1 MVTTPTSFTGTVLG
15 DLLAGEGQPVH
26 GDAVEPVEWA
36 GDVVV
41 VDKSTVSAAIT
52 QLTLRG
58 IDDAALPEWAPGAHI
73 EVTLPDGTLRQ
84 YSLTGD
90 PTRAGTWTVAV
101 LREANGRGG
110 SQYIHDHVSAGDKLW
125 VRGPRNHFPLI
136 EASEYRFVAGG
147 IGITPLLPMIYAVAR
162 SGASW
167 SLDYCGRE
175 RSNMAFLEHLSP
187 WADRVRLFAG
197 SEGERIDAVELVNGL
212 GPETALYCCGPARL
226 LVAIDDACK
235 AVGRMPPRVEYF
247 SPKQLEGATV
257 DSEFEVELA
266 SSGVSVTVPI
276 GRSILDV
283 VRETGV
289 QVLASCEE
297 GTCGTCEAE
306 VIEGVPDHRD
316 SVLSD
321 AEKAQNTFMMI
332 CVSRSCSRR
341 LVLDL

>member
-15 DLLAGEGQPVH
+15 DLPAEEGQPVH
-26 GDAVEPVEWA
+26 SDAVEPAEWG

-41 VDKSTVSAAIT
+41 VDKSTVSEGIT

-101 LREANGRGG
+101 LRDANGRGG
-110 SQYIHDHVSAGDKLW
+110 SQYIHDHVSAGDKLS

-175 RSNMAFLEHLSP
+175 
-187 WADRVRLFAG
+187 
-197 SEGERIDAVELVNGL
+197 GERIDAVELVNGL

-226 LVAIDDACK
+226 LVAIDDACRWQDQVAK
-235 AVGRMPPRVEYF
+235 DPSYVTE
-247 SPKQLEGATV
+247 S
-257 DSEFEVELA
+257 D
-266 SSGVSVTVPI
+266 SSGPSI
-276 GRSILDV
+276 GTAAFWIGVLLTEGVEFAKDMQYRTLTITNENLDEWV
-283 VRETGV
+283 KLTPPDGIAQEEWNEEKVREAF
-289 QVLASCEE
+289 AS
-297 GTCGTCEAE
+297 
-306 VIEGVPDHRD
+306 
-316 SVLSD
+316 
-321 AEKAQNTFMMI
+321 
-332 CVSRSCSRR
+332 
-341 LVLDL
+341 